1 MKHIHYFLLILI
13 CTALACKPE
22 KDGNGNTKLSPD
34 AINNPIS
41 ASGKDSKKNLPAF
54 EFIESNHSF
63 GTVMAGEV
71 KTHIFEFTNVG
82 TADLI
87 INDVSSSCSCT
98 VPEFTKEPV
107 PPKGKGSIKV
117 VFSSKGR
124 SGMNSKNITVV
135 ANTIPNTKVL
145 TINADVIAN

>member
-1 MKHIHYFLLILI
+1 MRHIHYLLILLI
-13 CTALACKPE
+13 CTTLACKPD

-41 ASGKDSKKNLPAF
+41 ASGTDTKKYLPEF
-54 EFIESNHSF
+54 EFKETNHAF
-63 GTVMAGEV
+63 GEVMAGEV

-82 TADLI
+82 KTDLI

-107 PPKGKGSIKV
+107 PPGGSGSIKV

-135 ANTIPNTKVL
+135 ANTIPNSKVL
-145 TINADVIAN
+145 TISADVIAN